1 MYIVPCPTIS
11 MRFRLLPGMSRFASV
26 ICRIYT
32 DSSLTV
38 RVVDSTGSG
47 TNCALPVEDRGRHN
61 LSVVSKQVASD
72 VYGHY
77 WQDTTCTL
85 YLVPR
90 CP

>member
-1 MYIVPCPTIS
+1 

-32 DSSLTV
+32 DSSLTI
-38 RVVDSTGSG
+38 RGVDSTGSG
-47 TNCALPVEDRGRHN
+47 TNCALPVEDGGRHN

-72 VYGHY
+72 VYGLY
-77 WQDTTCTL
+77 NIFWQDTTCTL